1 VAWWL
6 YAGGLVATMVMLV
19 WLAGHMLGMG
29 KLPRPW

>member
-1 VAWWL
+1 
-6 YAGGLVATMVMLV
+6 LVATMVMLV